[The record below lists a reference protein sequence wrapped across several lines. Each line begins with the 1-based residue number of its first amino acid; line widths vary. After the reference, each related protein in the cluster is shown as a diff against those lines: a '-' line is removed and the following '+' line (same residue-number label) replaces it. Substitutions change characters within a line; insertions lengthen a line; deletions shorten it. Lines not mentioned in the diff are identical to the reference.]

1 MISRILTDL
10 ASGGYIEIA
19 RDRITIA
26 RALPRAW

>member
-1 MISRILTDL
+1 MISKILGDL
-10 ASGGYIEIA
+10 ASGGYIAVE